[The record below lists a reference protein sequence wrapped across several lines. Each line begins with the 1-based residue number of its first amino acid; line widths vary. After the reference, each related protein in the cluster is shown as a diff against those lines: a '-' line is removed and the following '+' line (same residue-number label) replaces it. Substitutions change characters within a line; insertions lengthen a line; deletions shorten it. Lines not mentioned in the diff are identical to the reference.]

1 MRHYLSALSIRVV
14 VRLDHCWLPHRH
26 LVKTRYDWRLV
37 TRSRLRREDHLL
49 LLLLDHVEMVVAAT
63 TRAAVGVLQERTRV
77 SMVLV
82 RGNRMSG
89 WLQLVPI

>member
-1 MRHYLSALSIRVV
+1 M
-14 VRLDHCWLPHRH
+14 RLDHCWLPHRH